1 MKATLALSCLLV
13 AASSALADPYS
24 MAIGQARRD
33 SAQNDAEQRR
43 LANQE
48 GDNGSSQPASGQN
61 AAANNPALAATLQN
75 ISNLQTD
82 LVAFIGSTDDHPD
95 PSQKIALMND
105 LSSAAGSTKA
115 SAESV
120 KELAKDLFTA
130 TAGNKKL
137 LAQKLPLAR
146 EIHAVFNS
154 SHLTPTQQQSVF
166 DNVQKTLTDAGVP
179 LGAAIDV
186 VTDLKTIAGE
196 TK

>member
-1 MKATLALSCLLV
+1 MKATLALCCLLMV
-13 AASSALADPYS
+13 ASNVLADPYS

-48 GDNGSSQPASGQN
+48 GDNGSSQSASGQN

-82 LVAFIGSTDDHPD
+82 LVAYIGSTDDHPD

-105 LSSAAGSTKA
+105 LSSAAGSNKA

-130 TAGNKKL
+130 TSGNKKL